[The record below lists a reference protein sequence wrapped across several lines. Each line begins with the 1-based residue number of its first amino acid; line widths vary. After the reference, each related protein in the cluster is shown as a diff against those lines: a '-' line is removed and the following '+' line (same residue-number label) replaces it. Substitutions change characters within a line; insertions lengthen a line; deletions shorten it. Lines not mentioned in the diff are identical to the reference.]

1 MYMLKLGPQLYEG
14 YRDGT
19 PFTLVDCFREARGV
33 GQATILTTT
42 GRVVLRNAG
51 SLWVRSHLR
60 EERRQ
65 RRTET
70 GTPHPFVCVTVLDFP
85 LD

>member
-1 MYMLKLGPQLYEG
+1 MYLLKFGPVAYQG

-42 GRVVLRNAG
+42 GRVVLRDAG
-51 SLWVRSHLR
+51 SLWARSHLR
-60 EERRQ
+60 EERARQ
-65 RRTET
+65 AET
-70 GTPHPFVCVTVLDFP
+70 GTHPFVCLTVLDFP
-85 LD
+85 VD